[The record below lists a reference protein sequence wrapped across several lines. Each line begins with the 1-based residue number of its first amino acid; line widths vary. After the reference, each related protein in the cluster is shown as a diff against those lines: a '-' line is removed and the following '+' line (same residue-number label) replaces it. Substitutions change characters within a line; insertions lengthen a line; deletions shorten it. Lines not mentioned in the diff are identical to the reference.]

1 MRCRLLARVKVA
13 RRGKQQDGSSY
24 RKRILDNGIRLV
36 TERIPTLKSVTVG
49 MWVNAGSRD
58 ETPLE
63 AGFSHFLEHMLFKG
77 TETRS
82 ATDISREI
90 DALGGEMNAFTTRE
104 TTTFYVKVLDQ
115 HLPQALELLADL
127 LYRSRLSPKEI
138 EKEKQV
144 VLEEIRMVQDDPE
157 DLVQELHTG
166 LVMGRHPLSRPVLG
180 QESTIARL
188 QRDELRRYLAMHY
201 RPQDMVLAV
210 AGNFDQHRLD
220 RAIDRFF
227 GKHFSAVSPDDANGR
242 KRWPPEICGGVILK
256 RKPLEQVHLCVGL
269 KGVAAGHK
277 DRYVVSALN
286 SVLGGSVSSRLFQ
299 EVREKRGLVYSIYS
313 FLSGYSDGGTITI
326 YAGTRAHEV
335 ERVLELIQREIRK
348 ITAHG
353 VEKEELRRAKEQM
366 KGSLMLSLESSHSRM
381 NKLAKDEL
389 ITGQH
394 TSLEQMLT
402 DIDAISPACVARV
415 AQSLFD
421 PRTLAITCLG
431 PLSSRQTAMLR
442 Q

>member
-1 MRCRLLARVKVA
+1 L
-13 RRGKQQDGSSY
+13 Y
-24 RKRILDNGIRLV
+24 RKVILENGVRLV

-58 ETPLE
+58 ESPAQ
-63 AGFSHFLEHMLFKG
+63 AGYSHFIEHMFFKG
-77 TETRS
+77 TTTRS

-115 HLPQALELLADL
+115 HLPKALDL
-127 LYRSRLSPKEI
+127 LSDLFHRSCFGSKEI

-166 LVMGRHPLSRPVLG
+166 LVMGRHPLSRPILG
-180 QESTIARL
+180 QEATITR
-188 QRDELRRYLAMHY
+188 LRRQELLDYIETHY
-201 RPQDMVLAV
+201 RPQEMVLAV
-210 AGNFDQHRLD
+210 AGNFDQRQLEKTMA
-220 RAIDRFF
+220 RTF
-227 GKHFSAVSPDDANGR
+227 GRRRQTANASPR
-242 KRWPPEICGGVILK
+242 KRWPPEICGGVIMK

-269 KGVAAGHK
+269 KGIPAGHK
-277 DRYVVSALN
+277 DRYAAYVLN

-299 EVREKRGLVYSIYS
+299 EVREKRGLAYSIYS

-326 YAGTRAHEV
+326 YAGTRTREV
-335 ERVLELIQREIRK
+335 ERVLDLIRREIRRMA
-348 ITAHG
+348 AHG
-353 VEKEELRRAKEQM
+353 IERSELKRTKDQM

-389 ITGQH
+389 IAGAH
-394 TSLEQMLT
+394 TSLDEMLSE
-402 DIDAISPACVARV
+402 IDAVTERQIFRV
-415 AQSLFD
+415 AQDLFT
-421 PRTLAITCLG
+421 PGTMAITGLG
-431 PLSSRQTAMLR
+431 PLSSRQIAALR
-442 Q
+442 